1 MSARARRNAAGFT
14 LVEALVALV
23 LMGLVLTG
31 LAMATGQLMPQ
42 WARGLSRIEASERLA
57 LALDR
62 VTADLA
68 AAEFVPAHTAAKG
81 PLFEGSAT
89 RITFARTALGP
100 NAPPGIEIVR
110 LAPANDLSGAGLAR
124 STAPLLPRGPEAPPP
139 ALGTPVEL
147 LGPAW
152 RISFSFAGRDGIWR
166 TDWAS
171 AEDLPRA
178 VRIVVREASGGRAL
192 PFSTTAIIRTELPAA
207 CVTEKTRRG
216 CDKPPAFN
224 TSAATAA
231 GSVH

>member
-1 MSARARRNAAGFT
+1 VKARARRNAAGFT

-42 WARGLSRIEASERLA
+42 WARGLSRIEASERIA
-57 LALDR
+57 LAVDR
-62 VTADLA
+62 VTMDIA

-89 RITFARTALGP
+89 RIIFARTALGP

-110 LAPANDLSGAGLAR
+110 LAPANEASGAGLAR
-124 STAPLLPRGPEAPPP
+124 STAPLLPRGPEASPP

-147 LGPAW
+147 LGQAW
-152 RISFSFAGRDGIWR
+152 RISFSFAGRDGAWR
-166 TDWAS
+166 ADWAS
-171 AEDLPRA
+171 AEELPRA
-178 VRIVVREASGGRAL
+178 VRIVVREASSGRAL
-192 PFSTTAIIRTELPAA
+192 PFSTTAVIRTELPAA

-224 TSAATAA
+224 TSAAAAA